1 MSPIKGPSV
10 IAQGYGEAR
19 LGDRMSK
26 SEGALINV
34 FKEKCYCLLFDMWL
48 KHFKGWAEI
57 QGIIFHAKIEISD
70 TKRVEKN
77 PIYIFSTLG

>member
-34 FKEKCYCLLFDMWL
+34 FKEKCRYGRLFHYGRL
-48 KHFKGWAEI
+48 I
-57 QGIIFHAKIEISD
+57 D
-70 TKRVEKN
+70 TPE
-77 PIYIFSTLG
+77 